1 MGLSSQSELAV
12 PSTGDDQKNR
22 KHQARG
28 DMSSGPTWT
37 ACETDMFKE
46 GLLRQ
51 RSDLALTVTLI
62 PV

>member
-12 PSTGDDQKNR
+12 PSTGDDQNR
-22 KHQARG
+22 NHQARG
-28 DMSSGPTWT
+28 DMSPGLTWT

-51 RSDLALTVTLI
+51 RSVLALMVTLI